1 MENKKQF
8 VEAISQAIVGNV
20 PSIEKVEYEKYHRA
34 DKNWTQEYIVVYY
47 TGGAIGVRS
56 VSATSCGAI
65 FQEIGKL
72 LFGGYYQ
79 EVEDRQHF
87 IDSPEW
93 TRVE

>member
-1 MENKKQF
+1 MENKKEF
-8 VEAISQAIVGNV
+8 VEKVSQAIVGHV

-34 DKNWTQEYIVVYY
+34 DKNWTQEYIVVYFN
-47 TGGAIGVRS
+47 GGAISVRN

-79 EVEDRQHF
+79 EVEDREHF
-87 IDSPEW
+87 VNSPDW

>member
-1 MENKKQF
+1 MVGKKEF
-8 VEAISQAIVGNV
+8 VEEVSQAIVGNV

-34 DKNWTQEYIVVYY
+34 DKDWTQEYIVVHY

-56 VSATSCGAI
+56 VNGTSCGAI

-72 LFGGYYQ
+72 LFGGYYK
-79 EVEDRQHF
+79 ELKYRERF
-87 IDSPEW
+87 IESPEW

>member
-8 VEAISQAIVGNV
+8 VEAISQAIVGHV

-34 DKNWTQEYIVVYY
+34 DKNWTQEYVVVHF
-47 TGGAIGVRS
+47 TGGAISVRN

-79 EVEDRQHF
+79 EVEDREHF
-87 IDSPEW
+87 VNSPEW